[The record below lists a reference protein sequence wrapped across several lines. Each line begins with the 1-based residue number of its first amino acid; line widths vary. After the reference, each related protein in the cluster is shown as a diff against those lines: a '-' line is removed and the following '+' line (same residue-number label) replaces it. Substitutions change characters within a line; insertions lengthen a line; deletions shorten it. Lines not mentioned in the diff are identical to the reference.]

1 MDLLYKEE
9 ITMPRLKKCPDCGG
23 KMEEGRTKFITESE
37 QGLIAIENLDADICT
52 VCGTEYLT
60 AESDEYV
67 EKTMD
72 NISAKKIPAHQET
85 VFRIATKAQPMDTV
99 CA

>member
-1 MDLLYKEE
+1 
-9 ITMPRLKKCPDCGG
+9 MPRLNKCPDCGG
-23 KMEEGRTKFITESE
+23 KMERGETNFITESE

-52 VCGTEYLT
+52 ICGTEYLT

-67 EKTMD
+67 EQTME
-72 NISAKKIPAHQET
+72 NISAKKIPAHKET
-85 VFRIATKAQPMDTV
+85 VFRIATKTHMDTV